1 MIKKVTVQLK
11 IMNKVDLVILAG
23 GKGTRI
29 KRLLANKPKPMAK
42 FNKKFFIEYI
52 IQNFSKYDFEN
63 IYILTGYKSKIIFK
77 KFHNKK
83 YNFTNITCIKEKKP
97 MGTGG
102 ALYKLKH
109 RKKNDFVLHFAA
121 AVGVSYIIDNP
132 LKSILINIKGTE
144 IILDACSKY
153 NKKILIAST
162 SEVYG
167 KQNKNITF
175 NEKSNVIYG
184 PPTIGRWSYAAG
196 KLIDEF
202 LSLAYFKEKNL
213 KVVIVRFFNVVGP
226 EQLSNYGMVVPR
238 LIEQAIKNKPLTV
251 FGSGKQTRTFSYIDD
266 INQYLYKLIFS
277 KKNAFGQI
285 FNLGGKENISI
296 NNLAKKIIK
305 ISKSKSTIKRINY
318 QKAFK
323 NNYEDMLARK
333 PDLEKIYNFTKY
345 KPIYNLDDML
355 KKIIKVKKLQNK

>member
-1 MIKKVTVQLK
+1 MNFLITGGAGFIGSTFSKILLKNKHKVCVVDDLSTGRKNNLKDLQKNKNFKFIKGD
-11 IMNKVDLVILAG
+11 I
-23 GKGTRI
+23 
-29 KRLLANKPKPMAK
+29 
-42 FNKKFFIEYI
+42 FNKKLI
-52 IQNFSKYDFEN
+52 
-63 IYILTGYKSKIIFK
+63 
-77 KFHNKK
+77 NK
-83 YNFTNITCIKEKKP
+83 
-97 MGTGG
+97 
-102 ALYKLKH
+102 LV
-109 RKKNDFVLHFAA
+109 KKNDFVLHFAA

-144 IILDACSKY
+144 IILDSCSKY

-213 KVVIVRFFNVVGP
+213 KVIIVRFFNVIGP
-226 EQLSNYGMVVPR
+226 EQVSNYGMVVPR
-238 LIEQAIKNKPLTV
+238 LIEQAIRNKPLTV
-251 FGSGKQTRTFSYIDD
+251 FGSGNQTRTFSYIDD

-305 ISKSKSTIKRINY
+305 ISKSKSKIKKINY
-318 QKAFK
+318 KKAFK

-333 PDLEKIYNFTKY
+333 PDLEKIYNFTKF
-345 KPIYNLDDML
+345 KPIYNLDNML
-355 KKIIKVKKLQNK
+355 KKIIEIKKLQKK

>member
-1 MIKKVTVQLK
+1 MNFLITGGAGFIGSTFSKILLKNKHKVCVIDDLSTGRKNNLKDLQKNKNFKFIKGD
-11 IMNKVDLVILAG
+11 I
-23 GKGTRI
+23 
-29 KRLLANKPKPMAK
+29 
-42 FNKKFFIEYI
+42 FNKKLI
-52 IQNFSKYDFEN
+52 
-63 IYILTGYKSKIIFK
+63 
-77 KFHNKK
+77 NK
-83 YNFTNITCIKEKKP
+83 
-97 MGTGG
+97 
-102 ALYKLKH
+102 LV
-109 RKKNDFVLHFAA
+109 KKNDFVLHFAA

-213 KVVIVRFFNVVGP
+213 KVIIVRFFNVIGP
-226 EQLSNYGMVVPR
+226 EQVSNYGMVVPR
-238 LIEQAIKNKPLTV
+238 LIEQAIRNKPLTV
-251 FGSGKQTRTFSYIDD
+251 FGSGNQTRTFSYIDD

-305 ISKSKSTIKRINY
+305 ISKSKSKIKKINY
-318 QKAFK
+318 KKAFK

-333 PDLEKIYNFTKY
+333 PDLKKIYNFTKF
-345 KPIYNLDDML
+345 KPIYNLDNML
-355 KKIIKVKKLQNK
+355 KKIIEIKKLQKK

>member
-1 MIKKVTVQLK
+1 MNFLITGGAGFIGSTFSKILLKNKHKVCVIDDLSTGRKNNLKDLQKNKNFKFIKGD
-11 IMNKVDLVILAG
+11 I
-23 GKGTRI
+23 
-29 KRLLANKPKPMAK
+29 
-42 FNKKFFIEYI
+42 FNKKLI
-52 IQNFSKYDFEN
+52 
-63 IYILTGYKSKIIFK
+63 
-77 KFHNKK
+77 NK
-83 YNFTNITCIKEKKP
+83 
-97 MGTGG
+97 
-102 ALYKLKH
+102 LV
-109 RKKNDFVLHFAA
+109 KKNDFVLHFAA

-202 LSLAYFKEKNL
+202 LSLAYFREKNL
-213 KVVIVRFFNVVGP
+213 KVIIVRFFNVIGP
-226 EQLSNYGMVVPR
+226 EQVSNYGMVVPR
-238 LIEQAIKNKPLTV
+238 LIEQAIRNKPLTV
-251 FGSGKQTRTFSYIDD
+251 FGSGNQTRTFSYIDD

-305 ISKSKSTIKRINY
+305 ISKSKSKIKKINY
-318 QKAFK
+318 KKAFK

-333 PDLEKIYNFTKY
+333 PDLKKIYNFTKF
-345 KPIYNLDDML
+345 KPIYNLDNML
-355 KKIIKVKKLQNK
+355 KKIIEIKKLQKK